1 MADLVTRAERGRFIS
16 YASLGV
22 SLGPVLAPIIGGL
35 LTEYLGWRANFWF
48 LIIIAVLLFG
58 VYFLFVPE
66 TARSVVGNGSV
77 APKRVYMTPSQYFKQ
92 KRGTY
97 TNSEIE
103 LSTLKAARKPVNP
116 FNALRIL
123 GEKEGGMTLG
133 YGALMYG
140 GYFMVLTTFPTLL
153 TERFGFDA
161 LQTGL
166 CYIPVFVGTLAS
178 RWLAGRALDWNYRRH
193 ARLVGVEITKDRQQD
208 LDIIPI
214 EAARLQ
220 VCIPFIYL
228 TALCVIAY
236 GWTMESRSSLAGI
249 EVTLFFLGIFN
260 AGGLAGLSTLVVDT
274 HQDSPATAT
283 AANNLFRY
291 LVSAGA
297 TAAAVPLI
305 DRIGIGWTSVFV
317 AALFVFFSPGLWLVM
332 FYGARWRHEEKM
344 QKSKVNNGIVDNAD
358 NTGSHSGVLTARE
371 T

>member
-48 LIIIAVLLFG
+48 LVIIAVLLFS

-66 TARSVVGNGSV
+66 SARSVVGNGSV
-77 APKRVYMTPSQYFKQ
+77 APKRWLMTPSQYFEQ
-92 KRGTY
+92 KRNPHI
-97 TNSEIE
+97 NSEAE
-103 LSTLKAARKPVNP
+103 RATLKSARKPVNP
-116 FNALRIL
+116 FNAIKIL
-123 GEKEGGMTLG
+123 GEKEGGVTLG
-133 YGALMYG
+133 FGALMYG

-153 TERFGFDA
+153 TQRFGFNA
-161 LQTGL
+161 LQIGL
-166 CYIPVFVGTLAS
+166 CYIPIFVGTLAS
-178 RWLAGRALDWNYRRH
+178 RWIAGRALDWNYRRH

-208 LDIIPI
+208 LDILPI

-220 VCIPFIYL
+220 VCIPIVYL
-228 TALCVIAY
+228 TALCMVAY
-236 GWTMESRSSLAGI
+236 GWTMESRASLAGI

-291 LVSAGA
+291 LLSAGA

-305 DRIGIGWTSVFV
+305 DRIGIGWTSVSI
-317 AALFVFFSPGLWLVM
+317 AGLFVLFSPGLWLVL
-332 FYGARWRHEEKM
+332 FYGAKWRQDEKVKLEKAM
-344 QKSKVNNGIVDNAD
+344 EYKKREATSD
-358 NTGSHSGVLTARE
+358 SGVTTSGA
-371 T
+371 